1 MLRRASRVGVV
12 ADSDAIVPVSG
23 PALPGSSA
31 VRVRVRGEH
40 TNGVL
45 AVIEETLRP
54 GVLVPPHV
62 HANDVWVKV
71 EEGEIGLLVGD
82 EIRTA
87 GEGDWALKPREVRHA
102 MWNATLQPARITEVL
117 TPAGSERWFEEL
129 AALADEDDVGFLQA
143 CERHG
148 IRFLDDKTL
157 TTRLKHD
164 FGLE

>member
-1 MLRRASRVGVV
+1 M
-12 ADSDAIVPVSG
+12 
-23 PALPGSSA
+23 GSSF
-31 VRVRVRGEH
+31 
-40 TNGVL
+40 
-45 AVIEETLRP
+45 
-54 GVLVPPHV
+54 
-62 HANDVWVKV
+62 
-71 EEGEIGLLVGD
+71 GD

-87 GEGDWALKPREVRHA
+87 GEGDWALKPREVRQA
-102 MWNATLQPARITEVL
+102 MWNATLQPARITEVI

-143 CERHG
+143 RERHG